1 MKAKL
6 NMHSATA
13 RRSMVIKLVDDGL
26 IHSQSDLV
34 KQLGRHGFA
43 VTQATAS
50 RDLEEL
56 GAVRGKDNSGIF
68 RYQFVSAAENNR
80 SKDLSDLVA
89 SIDFSGNLAVVKT
102 PPGAAAFLAGSFD
115 RASKAGKLQSAIG
128 TIAGDDTVLV
138 ISKSSSGGAALARE
152 IRKLIGESK

>member
-1 MKAKL
+1 MAKV
-6 NMHSATA
+6 NMQSATA

-26 IHSQSDLV
+26 IHSQIDLV
-34 KQLGRHGFA
+34 RELGKLGFF

-68 RYQFVSAAENNR
+68 RYQFVATPESNK
-80 SKDLSDLVA
+80 SKGLADLIS
-89 SIDFSGNLAVVKT
+89 SIDSSGNLAVIKT
-102 PPGAAAFLAGSFD
+102 PPGAAQLLAGNLD
-115 RASKAGKLQSAIG
+115 RATKSGKLHSAIG

-138 ISKSSSGGAALARE
+138 VSKSATGGASLARE
-152 IRKLIGESK
+152 INKLLGAK

>member
-1 MKAKL
+1 MAKV
-6 NMHSATA
+6 NMQSATA

-26 IHSQSDLV
+26 IHSQNDLV
-34 KQLGRHGFA
+34 RELGKLGFT

-68 RYQFVSAAENNR
+68 RYQFVATPESNK
-80 SKDLSDLVA
+80 SKGLADLIS
-89 SIDFSGNLAVVKT
+89 SIDSSGNLAVIKT
-102 PPGAAAFLAGSFD
+102 PPGAAQLLAGNLD
-115 RASKAGKLQSAIG
+115 RASKSGRLHSAIG

-138 ISKSSSGGAALARE
+138 VQNHQLVERLLPEK
-152 IRKLIGESK
+152 